1 VLLKKPQVQYNRG
14 KEMQYLLR
22 RLVLTI
28 PVLIGVSIIVFTIMH
43 VIPGDPVRLLF
54 AGTGATEEQ
63 VQAMRHELG
72 LDRPL
77 VVQYLDYIVKAVR
90 GDFGQSLHFKQ
101 PVLELILERMP
112 ATIELA
118 LASLLIALVI
128 AFPIGILSALKRYTI
143 IDYMVMTG
151 ATLGVSLPTFWIG
164 ILLIMLVAVNLNLL
178 PGFGR
183 IDYDVH
189 LERVTGFLLL
199 DSLLTWN
206 LHAFKNALAH
216 LILPAVALGTAIATF
231 STRLIR
237 SSMLEVISQD
247 YVVTA
252 RAKGLRERIVTSR
265 HVLRN
270 ALIPVITLIGVQIG
284 NLLGGAVVTET
295 IFAWPG
301 IGRLVI
307 QAINNRDFLL
317 VQGVII
323 FFALIRV
330 VVNLVTDALYV
341 WIDPRISH
349 V

>member
-1 VLLKKPQVQYNRG
+1 
-14 KEMQYLLR
+14 MQYLLR

-77 VVQYLDYIVKAVR
+77 VVQYLDYVAKAVR

-101 PVLELILERMP
+101 PVLELVLERMP

-118 LASLLIALVI
+118 LASLFIALVI
-128 AFPIGILSALKRYTI
+128 AFPIGILSALKRHTI

-151 ATLGVSLPTFWIG
+151 ATLGISLPTFWIG

-206 LHAFKNALAH
+206 LPAFKNALAH

-252 RAKGLRERIVTSR
+252 RAKGLRGRIVTSR

-270 ALIPVITLIGVQIG
+270 ALIPVVTLVGVQIG

-323 FFALIRV
+323 FFALIRIV
-330 VVNLVTDALYV
+330 INLVTDVLYV

>member
-1 VLLKKPQVQYNRG
+1 
-14 KEMQYLLR
+14 MQYLLR

-77 VVQYLDYIVKAVR
+77 VVQYLDYMAKAVR

-118 LASLLIALVI
+118 LASLFIALVI
-128 AFPIGILSALKRYTI
+128 AFPIGILSALKRHTI

-151 ATLGVSLPTFWIG
+151 ATLGISLPTFWVG

-206 LHAFKNALAH
+206 LPAFKNALAH

-252 RAKGLRERIVTSR
+252 RAKGLRERIVTGR

-270 ALIPVITLIGVQIG
+270 ALIPVVTLVGVQIG

-330 VVNLVTDALYV
+330 VINLVTDVLYV

>member
-1 VLLKKPQVQYNRG
+1 MR
-14 KEMQYLLR
+14 YLLR
-22 RLVLTI
+22 RLVLII
-28 PVLIGVSIIVFTIMH
+28 PVLFGVSVIVFTVMH
-43 VIPGDPVRLLF
+43 VIPGDPVRLMF

-63 VQAMRHELG
+63 VQAMRHALG

-77 VVQYLDYIVKAVR
+77 PVQYVNYVSKAIR
-90 GDFGQSLHFKQ
+90 GDLGQSIHFKQ

-112 ATIELA
+112 ATIELT
-118 LASLLIALVI
+118 LASLIIALAV
-128 AFPIGILSALKRYTI
+128 AFPIGVLSALKRYTF
-143 IDYMVMTG
+143 IDHIVMTG
-151 ATLGVSLPTFWIG
+151 ATLGISLPTFWIG
-164 ILLIMLVAVNLNLL
+164 ILLIMLVAVNLGWL

-183 IDYDVH
+183 IDYGVH
-189 LERVTGFLLL
+189 LERITGFLLV
-199 DSLLTWN
+199 DSLLTRN
-206 LHAFKNALAH
+206 ILAFKDALAH
-216 LILPAVALGTAIATF
+216 LILPALALGTATATF

-252 RAKGLRERIVTSR
+252 RAKGLRERMVITR

-270 ALIPVITLIGVQIG
+270 ALIPVVTLIGVQIG
-284 NLLGGAVVTET
+284 SLLGGAVVTET

-307 QAINNRDFLL
+307 QAIYNRDFLL
-317 VQGVII
+317 VQGVVL

-330 VVNLVTDALYV
+330 IINLLTDVLYV

>member
-1 VLLKKPQVQYNRG
+1 
-14 KEMQYLLR
+14 MQYLLR

-43 VIPGDPVRLLF
+43 VIPGDPARLLF
-54 AGTGATEEQ
+54 AGTGATDEQ

-77 VVQYLDYIVKAVR
+77 VVQYLVYIAKAVR

-112 ATIELA
+112 ATIELT
-118 LASLLIALVI
+118 LASLFIAMAI

-143 IDYMVMTG
+143 IDYVVMTG
-151 ATLGVSLPTFWIG
+151 ATLGISLPTFWVG

-183 IDYDVH
+183 IDYGVH
-189 LERVTGFLLL
+189 LERITGFLLV
-199 DSLLTWN
+199 DSLLTRN
-206 LHAFKNALAH
+206 FPAFMSALEH
-216 LILPAVALGTAIATF
+216 LILPAAALGIAVATF

-247 YVVTA
+247 YVITA
-252 RAKGLRERIVTSR
+252 RSKGLRERIVTTR

-270 ALIPVITLIGVQIG
+270 ALIPVVTLIGVQLG
-284 NLLGGAVVTET
+284 DLLGGAVVTET

-307 QAINNRDFLL
+307 QAIYNRDFLL
-317 VQGVII
+317 VQGVVI

-330 VVNLVTDALYV
+330 IINLLTDLLYV

>member
-1 VLLKKPQVQYNRG
+1 
-14 KEMQYLLR
+14 MQYLLR
-22 RLVLTI
+22 RLVLII
-28 PVLIGVSIIVFTIMH
+28 PVLLGVSVIVFTIMH
-43 VIPGDPVRLLF
+43 VIPGDPVRLMF

-63 VQAMRHELG
+63 IQAMRHALG

-77 VVQYLDYIVKAVR
+77 PMQYVNYVSKAIR
-90 GDFGQSLHFKQ
+90 GDLGQSIHFKQ
-101 PVLELILERMP
+101 PVLQLILERMP
-112 ATIELA
+112 ATIELT
-118 LASLLIALVI
+118 LASLIIALAI
-128 AFPIGILSALKRYTI
+128 AFPIGILSALKRYTF
-143 IDYMVMTG
+143 IDYIVMTG
-151 ATLGVSLPTFWIG
+151 ATLGISLPTFWIG
-164 ILLIMLVAVNLNLL
+164 ILLIMLVAVNLGWL

-183 IDYDVH
+183 IDYGVH
-189 LERVTGFLLL
+189 LQRVTGFLLV

-206 LHAFKNALAH
+206 IPAFKDALAH
-216 LILPAVALGTAIATF
+216 LILPALALGTAIATF

-252 RAKGLRERIVTSR
+252 RAKGLRERVVIAR

-270 ALIPVITLIGVQIG
+270 ALIPVVTLIGVQIG
-284 NLLGGAVVTET
+284 SLLGGAVVTET

-301 IGRLVI
+301 MGRLVI
-307 QAINNRDFLL
+307 QAIYNRDFLL
-317 VQGVII
+317 VQGVVL

-330 VVNLVTDALYV
+330 TINLLTDVLYV

>member
-1 VLLKKPQVQYNRG
+1 
-14 KEMQYLLR
+14 MQYLLR

-63 VQAMRHELG
+63 VQAIRHELG

-77 VVQYLDYIVKAVR
+77 VVQYLDYMAKAVR

-101 PVLELILERMP
+101 PVLELVLERMP

-118 LASLLIALVI
+118 LASLFIALVI
-128 AFPIGILSALKRYTI
+128 AFPIGILSALKRHTI

-151 ATLGVSLPTFWIG
+151 ATLGISLPTFWIG

-206 LHAFKNALAH
+206 LPAFKNALAH

-252 RAKGLRERIVTSR
+252 RAKGLRGRIVTSR

-270 ALIPVITLIGVQIG
+270 ALIPVVTLVGVQIG

-323 FFALIRV
+323 FFALIRIV
-330 VVNLVTDALYV
+330 INLVTDVLYV

>member
-1 VLLKKPQVQYNRG
+1 
-14 KEMQYLLR
+14 MQYLLR

-77 VVQYLDYIVKAVR
+77 VMQYLDYMARAVR

-118 LASLLIALVI
+118 LASLFIALVI
-128 AFPIGILSALKRYTI
+128 AFPIGILSALKRHTI
-143 IDYMVMTG
+143 IDYIVMTG
-151 ATLGVSLPTFWIG
+151 ATLGISLPTFWIG
-164 ILLIMLVAVNLNLL
+164 ILLIMLIAVNLNLL

-206 LHAFKNALAH
+206 LPAFRSALAH

-237 SSMLEVISQD
+237 SSMLEVIGQD

-252 RAKGLRERIVTSR
+252 RAKGLRGRIVTSR

-270 ALIPVITLIGVQIG
+270 ALIPVVTLVGVQIG

-323 FFALIRV
+323 FFALIRI
-330 VVNLVTDALYV
+330 VVNLVTDVLYV

>member
-1 VLLKKPQVQYNRG
+1 MR
-14 KEMQYLLR
+14 YLLR
-22 RLVLTI
+22 RLVLII
-28 PVLIGVSIIVFTIMH
+28 PVLFGVSVIVFTVMH
-43 VIPGDPVRLLF
+43 VIPGDPVRLMF

-63 VQAMRHELG
+63 VQAMRHALG

-77 VVQYLDYIVKAVR
+77 PVQYVNYVSKAIR
-90 GDFGQSLHFKQ
+90 GDLGQSIHFKQ

-112 ATIELA
+112 ATIELTLASFIIA
-118 LASLLIALVI
+118 LAV
-128 AFPIGILSALKRYTI
+128 AFPIGVLSALKRYTF
-143 IDYMVMTG
+143 IDHIVMTG
-151 ATLGVSLPTFWIG
+151 ATLGISLPTFWIG
-164 ILLIMLVAVNLNLL
+164 ILLIMLVAVNLGWL

-183 IDYDVH
+183 IDYGVH
-189 LERVTGFLLL
+189 LERITGFLLV
-199 DSLLTWN
+199 DSLLTRN
-206 LHAFKNALAH
+206 IPALKDALAH
-216 LILPAVALGTAIATF
+216 LILPALALGTATATF

-252 RAKGLRERIVTSR
+252 RAKGLRERMVITR

-270 ALIPVITLIGVQIG
+270 ALIPVVTLIGVQIG
-284 NLLGGAVVTET
+284 SLLGGAVVTET

-307 QAINNRDFLL
+307 QAIYNRDFLL
-317 VQGVII
+317 VQGVVL

-330 VVNLVTDALYV
+330 IINLLTDVLYV

>member
-1 VLLKKPQVQYNRG
+1 MR
-14 KEMQYLLR
+14 YLLR
-22 RLVLTI
+22 RLVLII
-28 PVLIGVSIIVFTIMH
+28 PVLLGVSVIVFTIMH
-43 VIPGDPVRLLF
+43 VIPGDPVRLMF

-63 VQAMRHELG
+63 IQAMRHALG

-77 VVQYLDYIVKAVR
+77 PVQYVNYVSKAIR
-90 GDFGQSLHFKQ
+90 GDLGQSIHFKQ
-101 PVLELILERMP
+101 PVLQLILERMP
-112 ATIELA
+112 ATIELTLTSLIIA
-118 LASLLIALVI
+118 LAI
-128 AFPIGILSALKRYTI
+128 AFPIGILSALKRYTF
-143 IDYMVMTG
+143 IDYIVMTG
-151 ATLGVSLPTFWIG
+151 ATLGISLPTFWIG
-164 ILLIMLVAVNLNLL
+164 ILLIMLVAVKLGWL

-183 IDYDVH
+183 IDYAVH
-189 LERVTGFLLL
+189 LQRITGFLLI
-199 DSLLTWN
+199 DSLLTRN
-206 LHAFKNALAH
+206 IPALKNALVH
-216 LILPAVALGTAIATF
+216 LTLPALALGTAIATF

-252 RAKGLRERIVTSR
+252 RAKGLRERVVIAR

-270 ALIPVITLIGVQIG
+270 ALIPVVTLIGVQIG

-317 VQGVII
+317 VQGVVL

-330 VVNLVTDALYV
+330 VINLLTDVLYV